1 MPRQARLD
9 APGSLHHVIVR
20 GIERRKIVKDNEDR
34 KKFVSRLGQIATDT
48 KTAVYAWSLMSNHAH
63 ILLRSGPGGISGF
76 MRRFLT
82 GYAISYNKRHHRHG
96 HLFQNRYKS
105 IICDENTY
113 FAELVRYIHLN
124 PLRAAVV
131 KTLTELDQYL
141 YSGHSVIIG
150 LMNHEWQ
157 DKKYVL
163 QWFGRTEKEAV
174 KQYREFVK
182 AGINE
187 GKRPDL
193 VGGGLIRSRGGWAEV
208 ISMRRRGERK
218 LSDERI
224 LGNGSFVER
233 ILEEADEPVKRQ
245 MRPEEEKKKI
255 AEIIQ
260 NICKKKGVKI
270 QEVKAGG
277 RRIDVSHA
285 RVEIALT
292 LVRDYGIS
300 FSEVARNVGVT
311 TSGIFRILNRNNN

>member
-1 MPRQARLD
+1 M
-9 APGSLHHVIVR
+9 
-20 GIERRKIVKDNEDR
+20 
-34 KKFVSRLGQIATDT
+34 
-48 KTAVYAWSLMSNHAH
+48 
-63 ILLRSGPGGISGF
+63 
-76 MRRFLT
+76 
-82 GYAISYNKRHHRHG
+82 
-96 HLFQNRYKS
+96 
-105 IICDENTY
+105 
-113 FAELVRYIHLN
+113 
-124 PLRAAVV
+124 

-141 YSGHSVIIG
+141 YRGHSVIIG

-163 QWFGRTEKEAV
+163 RWFGRTEKEAV

-193 VGGGLIRSRGGWAEV
+193 VGGGLIRTMGGWSEV
-208 ISMRRRGERK
+208 ISMRRRSERK

-245 MRPEEEKKKI
+245 MRSEEEKKKI

-285 RVEIALT
+285 RAEIALT

-311 TSGIFRILNRNNN
+311 TSGI